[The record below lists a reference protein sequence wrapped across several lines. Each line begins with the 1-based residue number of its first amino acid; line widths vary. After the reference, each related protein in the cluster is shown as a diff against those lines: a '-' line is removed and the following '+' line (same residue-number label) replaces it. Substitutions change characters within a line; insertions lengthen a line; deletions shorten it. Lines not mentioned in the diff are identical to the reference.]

1 MTDPQY
7 SPPPATPYAPAGG
20 PQPTK
25 SPVLSILSL
34 VGGIVSILLAFFFG
48 TGLIFGIAGII
59 LGHLGQRRERP
70 ARGLWLTGLILSY
83 IGTALSLLI
92 LLFTII
98 GLVALA
104 NYSSSTVGG

>member
-20 PQPTK
+20 VQPTK
-25 SPVLSILSL
+25 SPILSILSL

-48 TGLIFGIAGII
+48 SGLIFGVAGIV
-59 LGHLGQRRERP
+59 LGHLGQRKEP
-70 ARGLWLTGLILSY
+70 QSRGLWLTGLILSY
-83 IGTALSLLI
+83 IGAALSLLI

-104 NYSSSTVGG
+104 NYRGTAP